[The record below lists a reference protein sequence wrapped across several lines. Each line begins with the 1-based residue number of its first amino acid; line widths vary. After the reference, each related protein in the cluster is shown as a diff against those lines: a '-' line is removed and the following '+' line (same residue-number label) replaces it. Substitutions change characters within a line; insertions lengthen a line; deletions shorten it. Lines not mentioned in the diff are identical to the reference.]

1 MAHKTL
7 ISGTGYDVSGGREL
21 IGGTGYAK
29 KKGRVLVNGT
39 GYDIPF
45 AKGSY
50 TIDMS
55 WKYEL
60 SQHVSLKDIQMPTL
74 TYPSTE
80 GSVSFGS
87 VAKYV
92 YLNGNSMKI
101 QMTPGILQL
110 QVTGNCNTITGD
122 GVTDYHTASDNKS
135 MIFTIQAT
143 KEGTYIP
150 NFNMINPCSNQSR
163 AYVKVLCFEPA

>member
-1 MAHKTL
+1 MSHKVL
-7 ISGTGYDVSGGREL
+7 IAGTSYDVTGGTDLVDGTIFHIGGGR
-21 IGGTGYAK
+21 T
-29 KKGRVLVNGT
+29 LVNGT
-39 GYDIPF
+39 RYDILF
-45 AKGSY
+45 SKGSY

-55 WKYEL
+55 WCYVL
-60 SQHVSLKDIQMPTL
+60 SQYDSTKDIQMPTL

-87 VAKYV
+87 KAQYV
-92 YLNGNSMKI
+92 YLSRNSMTI

-110 QVTGNCNTITGD
+110 RVTGNCNTITGN
-122 GVTDYHTASDNKS
+122 GVTGYYEASDYKS

-150 NFNMINPCSNQSR
+150 NFNMINPCSGDLS
-163 AYVKVLCFEPA
+163 AYVKVLSFEPA

>member
-1 MAHKTL
+1 
-7 ISGTGYDVSGGREL
+7 
-21 IGGTGYAK
+21 
-29 KKGRVLVNGT
+29 
-39 GYDIPF
+39 
-45 AKGSY
+45 
-50 TIDMS
+50 MS
-55 WKYEL
+55 WRYVL
-60 SQHVSLKDIQMPTL
+60 GRYDSTKDIQMPTL

-87 VAKYV
+87 KAQYV
-92 YLNGNSMKI
+92 YLSRNSMTI

-122 GVTDYHTASDNKS
+122 GVTGYYDASDYKS

-163 AYVKVLCFEPA
+163 AYVKVLSFEPA

>member
-45 AKGSY
+45 VKGSY

-55 WKYEL
+55 WKYVL
-60 SQHVSLKDIQMPTL
+60 SQYDSVKDIQMPTL

-87 VAKYV
+87 KAQYV
-92 YLNGNSMKI
+92 YLNRNSMTI

-122 GVTDYHTASDNKS
+122 GVTDYHAASDYKS

-143 KEGTYIP
+143 KEGIYIP
-150 NFNMINPCSNQSR
+150 NFNMINPCSGDLS
-163 AYVKVLCFEPA
+163 AYVKVLSFEPA

>member
-1 MAHKTL
+1 MEL
-7 ISGTGYDVSGGREL
+7 YSISGGGR
-21 IGGTGYAK
+21 T
-29 KKGRVLVNGT
+29 LVNGT
-39 GYDIPF
+39 RYDILF
-45 AKGSY
+45 SKGSY

-55 WKYEL
+55 WRYVL
-60 SQHVSLKDIQMPTL
+60 SQYDSTKDIQMPTL
-74 TYPSTE
+74 THPSTE

-87 VAKYV
+87 KAQYV
-92 YLNGNSMKI
+92 YLSRNSMTI

-122 GVTDYHTASDNKS
+122 GVTGYYAASDYKS

-150 NFNMINPCSNQSR
+150 NFNMINPCSGDLS
-163 AYVKVLCFEPA
+163 AYVKVLSFEPA